1 MEKNKTWCGLIN
13 RVTGYAAIG
22 LACSINAALVLSAI
36 NLNDKNYQ
44 AQNRIDTKSS
54 LREIVRKE
62 FSERLMSEI
71 KQRVYGVQDAQEEYN
86 FENIDMQK
94 KFMEIYNQKLL
105 ERAVLN

>member
-1 MEKNKTWCGLIN
+1 
-13 RVTGYAAIG
+13 
-22 LACSINAALVLSAI
+22 
-36 NLNDKNYQ
+36 
-44 AQNRIDTKSS
+44 
-54 LREIVRKE
+54 
-62 FSERLMSEI
+62 MSEI